1 MFRERIDQT
10 PFTTEE
16 AGYALAHITSDNLY
30 AGDVSFLATARAL
43 LGHRMKEGETLR
55 INQRSLDIKSS
66 ELTAM
71 GDRGVFDA
79 TVGYLRGEE
88 NRLEI
93 LELTNSETR
102 DACFAAIRKEVA
114 AGDAGNGEWESVN
127 RVEALFRKSFPVN
140 CYINRAARTAILI
153 VDRLSLRKWHSI
165 QVVLFRC
172 LPWFFPENNP
182 ITETEKDL
190 VRSLSEDNSTHYL
203 AALRRKVESYDFE
216 RARIR
221 RLLNGFETT
230 YERQRIES
238 CKREIQ
244 CKRNQIQSYSDAI
257 SQLMGEMRQQNI
269 FLMGSMSAIE
279 QRGDQSELM
288 EYFLA
293 DRNLAVESVSNGV
306 LKFFTKGYLENYDPD
321 EAESCINNHG
331 SFVSSEP
338 GNAVINAEDARRL
351 MTAVFVDG
359 VIKLRVCAAY
369 TFEIDNNISVTAQ
382 SSKRYPAEYSTY
394 LPNPHIQG
402 YSCMGNYRQ
411 IINDLLIA
419 GDYVGAVSQCEASC
433 RSLNWGDWTVMCN
446 FMTSVYT
453 SDRQF
458 YELPDGRCVN
468 QIDAVKWLKEQ
479 EGTV

>member
-16 AGYALAHITSDNLY
+16 AGYAFTHITSDNLY

-66 ELTAM
+66 EFAVM

-102 DACFAAIRKEVA
+102 GACFAAIRKEVA
-114 AGDAGNGEWESVN
+114 AGDAGNGEWESVD

-182 ITETEKDL
+182 ITE
-190 VRSLSEDNSTHYL
+190 NL

-244 CKRNQIQSYSDAI
+244 RKRDQIQSYSDAI
-257 SQLMGEMRQQNI
+257 SQLMAEMRQQNI
-269 FLMGSMSAIE
+269 SLMGSMSAIE

-293 DRNLAVESVSNGV
+293 DRNLAVESVNNGV

-321 EAESCINNHG
+321 EAESCINNHS

>member
-16 AGYALAHITSDNLY
+16 AGYAFANITSDNLY

-55 INQRSLDIKSS
+55 INQRSLDIKPS
-66 ELTAM
+66 EFSGA

-79 TVGYLRGEE
+79 TVGYLRGDE

-102 DACFAAIRKEVA
+102 DACFAAIRKEVEAGA
-114 AGDAGNGEWESVN
+114 AANGEWESVD

-172 LPWFFPENNP
+172 LPWFFPEDNP
-182 ITETEKDL
+182 ITEAEKDL
-190 VRSLSEDNSTHYL
+190 IRSLSEDNSTHYL
-203 AALRRKVESYDFE
+203 AALRREAEAYDFE
-216 RARIR
+216 KARIK
-221 RLLNGFETT
+221 RLLTGFETT
-230 YERQRIES
+230 YERRRIDS
-238 CKREIQ
+238 CKRDIER
-244 CKRNQIQSYSDAI
+244 KREQIRSYSDAI
-257 SQLMGEMRQQNI
+257 SQLMGEMRNLNI
-269 FLMGSMSAIE
+269 SLLGSVSAME

-288 EYFLA
+288 EYFLV
-293 DRNLAVESVSNGV
+293 DRNLAVESSVDGC
-306 LKFFTKGYLENYDPD
+306 LKFFAKGYLENFDED
-321 EAESCINNHG
+321 EAESCINNVH
-331 SFVSSEP
+331 SFVGNKPS
-338 GNAVINAEDARRL
+338 NAVIEREDAQRL
-351 MTAVFVDG
+351 MRAVFVDHS
-359 VIKLRVCAAY
+359 IKLRVCAAY
-369 TFEIDNNISVTAQ
+369 TFEIDDNISVTAQ
-382 SSKRYPAEYSTY
+382 SNRRYPAEYSTY

-402 YSCMGNYRQ
+402 YSCMGSYRQ
-411 IINDLLIA
+411 IINDLLLA

-433 RSLNWGDWTVMCN
+433 RSLNWGDWTVMSN
-446 FMTSVYT
+446 FMQSVYT

-458 YELPDGRCVN
+458 YELPDGSCVN
-468 QIDAVKWLKEQ
+468 QVNAIKWLNEQ